1 MSMIEGTRDYI
12 SGISSIVYA
21 HNNQVQ
27 LCITRMEMQLDQIQ
41 RKLELDLSHLW
52 QKGKKFFVVNMSRLA
67 YSKGGAQWVY
77 KES

>member
-41 RKLELDLSHLW
+41 RKLELDL
-52 QKGKKFFVVNMSRLA
+52 
-67 YSKGGAQWVY
+67 
-77 KES
+77 